1 MVGGDAV
8 SFVRQAAQFGLLD
21 DSEITG
27 ISLIQDYYP
36 AMGGVTD
43 SSELVTRYSDSL
55 TPGMRTRSSL
65 AAFREVYDW
74 DDPIPGVAANAYEGL
89 KFIAEA
95 VEAAGSTEADAVM
108 DALAQTSTEGIFGET
123 SFFWRTTD
131 SRRTCSWCASSPAA
145 STYRSRTSG

>member
-1 MVGGDAV
+1 MVSKLQAATPDWTLSAVVGGDAV

-43 SSELVTRYSDSL
+43 SSELVTRYSTA
-55 TPGMRTRSSL
+55 TPGMRTRSWL

-74 DDPIPGVAANAYEGL
+74 DDPIPG
-89 KFIAEA
+89 
-95 VEAAGSTEADAVM
+95 
-108 DALAQTSTEGIFGET
+108 
-123 SFFWRTTD
+123 
-131 SRRTCSWCASSPAA
+131 SRPMPTRA
-145 STYRSRTSG
+145 